1 MPQIELNLSKK
12 LFSPTLYPLL
22 LDNSHRWEVYKGSA
36 GSGKSYFITQKI
48 IVRCLNEQI
57 KVMVCRRYGTTIRNT
72 CFALFKEVLEKW
84 QLIPYVKIRETDF
97 NIKFPNGSEIIFMGL
112 DEETKLLSLTNIS
125 TIFIEEV
132 YEVPKSIIEQLNL
145 RMRGNNV
152 NQQILMAFNPI
163 SKNHWLYDFCEINP
177 PQSFY
182 FSQTTFRDNPLLNK
196 EYVASLEELYVRNP
210 AKARVYADGAW
221 GVNVDNL
228 VFHNWRVEEFDVL
241 SLAASG
247 LEHRTGSDLGYID
260 PTTVIDSLYDAEN
273 KRIYVFNEFYKR
285 GCQLDEV
292 AAAMDNMNLRKNKIY
307 MDAAEPRSIDFF
319 RKQGFNA
326 VPCIKGRDSVK
337 ARISFLQN
345 HEIIISPVCQNLIT
359 EFENF
364 SYLLD
369 KKTEQLTEDTTH
381 EFSHGIDGLG
391 YAYSDIYTKSKLKSF
406 DKALL
411 GL

>member
-1 MPQIELNLSKK
+1 M
-12 LFSPTLYPLL
+12 
-22 LDNSHRWEVYKGSA
+22 
-36 GSGKSYFITQKI
+36 
-48 IVRCLNEQI
+48 
-57 KVMVCRRYGTTIRNT
+57 
-72 CFALFKEVLEKW
+72 
-84 QLIPYVKIRETDF
+84 
-97 NIKFPNGSEIIFMGL
+97 
-112 DEETKLLSLTNIS
+112 
-125 TIFIEEV
+125 
-132 YEVPKSIIEQLNL
+132 
-145 RMRGNNV
+145 
-152 NQQILMAFNPI
+152 
-163 SKNHWLYDFCEINP
+163 
-177 PQSFY
+177 
-182 FSQTTFRDNPLLNK
+182 
-196 EYVASLEELYVRNP
+196 EELYVRNP